1 VDTPKRIVI
10 VSEMEKFISK
20 CYLTNDGVALAVKR
34 GNVGARKAAQEVR
47 ITHEALRKVSLVG
60 AYI

>member
-1 VDTPKRIVI
+1 
-10 VSEMEKFISK
+10 MEKFISK

-47 ITHEALRKVSLVG
+47 ITREALRKVSLVG
-60 AYI
+60 AYRIKYNL